1 MKAATRQ
8 AGEAGRADL
17 AGAETLGALILFGLF
32 VTVIALLNVTAVP
45 DAGLAAEEAH
55 HARVLDALG
64 GLQAEA
70 EAAANPASLG
80 ATLSRS
86 VPLGPERDAGQD
98 FFSFFLAE
106 PSRSAGQLSFTHD
119 YGNVTLSHTRQGV
132 PGTVYDVGSPHARFP
147 LGRLTFDP
155 HPHFRPEGV
164 LQWEGGALVAT
175 SPEGATLRHAPPV
188 SVAVQGDTTHVS
200 VKVRVLNGTAA
211 ELGGT
216 SSVRVG
222 LATEAATLV
231 SPRAD
236 NADQVTLRLETAHG
250 EAWGAWLNATSA
262 TAGLAAGEYST
273 LVQRG
278 AAPGGLDVVTW
289 TVLGTGTGND
299 VRLTS
304 GLAVQGVR
312 LG

>member
-1 MKAATRQ
+1 MTRT
-8 AGEAGRADL
+8 ARRGGEADL

-45 DAGLAAEEAH
+45 DSGREAEEEH
-55 HARVLDALG
+55 HARVLDDLG

-80 ATLSRS
+80 ATVSRS
-86 VPLGPERDAGQD
+86 LSLGPQRDAGQD
-98 FFSFFLAE
+98 FFSFFMAE
-106 PSRSAGQLSFTHD
+106 PARAAGQLTFTHD
-119 YGNVTLSHTRQGV
+119 YGNVTLSHTRHGV
-132 PGTVYDVGSPHARFP
+132 PGTVYDVGSPDARFP

-155 HPHFRPEGV
+155 HPNFRPEGI
-164 LQWEGGALVAT
+164 LQWEAGALVAT
-175 SPEGATLRHAPPV
+175 APGSETLRQAPPITI
-188 SVAVQGDTTHVS
+188 AQNGGTTHVS

-211 ELGGT
+211 DVGGT
-216 SSVRVG
+216 SSVRVA

-231 SPRAD
+231 SPHAD
-236 NADQVTLRLETAHG
+236 NADQVTLRLETRHG
-250 EAWGAWLNATSA
+250 TAWGAWLNATSA
-262 TAGLAAGEYST
+262 EAGLAAGQYGAS
-273 LVQRG
+273 VQRG

-289 TVLGTGTGND
+289 TVLGTGSGND
-299 VRLTS
+299 VRLTT